1 MSSLM
6 NHSKNH
12 TLVLFTLAMSERPLS
27 ISDMQFRSGVSY
39 NTVKRT
45 LLGNALVEKHEG
57 YPATFS
63 LPKPEQLGTDVV
75 VTHRTKPAEGWVNW
89 LNEIRPL
96 LVSITALSKEMTHD
110 ELDRKVD
117 MFKSLGT
124 SFLSLAD
131 DLAFA
136 HESPTSGERW
146 FDEINGEEDGA
157 TD

>member
-27 ISDMQFRSGVSY
+27 ISDIQFRSGVSY

-63 LPKPEQLGTDVV
+63 LPEPSQLGSGVV
-75 VTHRTKPAEGWVNW
+75 VAHRTRPEEGWVNW

-131 DLAFA
+131 DLAFH
-136 HESPTSGERW
+136 HESPMTGDEW
-146 FDEINGEEDGA
+146 FDYLNWTE
-157 TD
+157 

>member
-1 MSSLM
+1 MSQSVNL
-6 NHSKNH
+6 SKNQN
-12 TLVLFTLAMSERPLS
+12 LVLFTLAMADKPLT

-45 LLGNALVEKHEG
+45 VLGDPRVERHGG

-63 LPKPEQLGTDVV
+63 LPGVDQLGDDVV
-75 VTHRTKPAEGWVNW
+75 VAYKTKPAEGWVTW

-96 LVSITALSKEMTHD
+96 LVSITALSEDMSHD
-110 ELDRKVD
+110 ELARKVD

-131 DLAFA
+131 DLAFH
-136 HESPTSGERW
+136 HESPTTGDEW
-146 FDEINGEEDGA
+146 FDYLNWAD
-157 TD
+157 